1 MKLLED
7 KKDKL
12 GWAFVMCLVE
22 TAGGGEV
29 QVQPVL
35 RMVEACDKLSDSNLE
50 TMTSSVLSSTH
61 QSDLT
66 QILLSELSLLA
77 QGILPTDCAV
87 CITHVWG

>member
-1 MKLLED
+1 MAMKLLED

-35 RMVEACDKLSDSNLE
+35 RMVEACTKLGDCWTDNNLE
-50 TMTSSVLSSTH
+50 TMTTSVISSTQPSH
-61 QSDLT
+61 LT
-66 QILLSELSLLA
+66 QILLS
-77 QGILPTDCAV
+77 D
-87 CITHVWG
+87 